1 MYCACDSAQC
11 IAKSAISV
19 YPTLLKAL
27 GKLTALELLRSGALS
42 WSWQAYYSLLK
53 DFHHS
58 TMTRSHGLCRLKDGK
73 GKVKLSKQEQD
84 AARRREQMAAA
95 AEARIARLQLIS
107 GQQQLWC

>member
-1 MYCACDSAQC
+1 MMASLRLAVEGFYC
-11 IAKSAISV
+11 
-19 YPTLLKAL
+19 
-27 GKLTALELLRSGALS
+27 
-42 WSWQAYYSLLK
+42 
-53 DFHHS
+53 S
-58 TMTRSHGLCRLKDGK
+58 TMTRIHGLYRLKDGK